1 MAGRSGEPGRA
12 FLEFFL
18 TAGRL
23 KGERRKG
30 WVVKLGMKDPESVAD
45 HSYRTALMA
54 MLYSDL
60 RGLDTLKVLK
70 MALIHDLPEAL
81 VGDTIPG
88 ERTRRRKQ
96 VLEPAAMKKILAG
109 MPPEVRGE
117 YWRIWLEFS
126 QGKTSEAK
134 LVRQVDKL
142 EMAVQ
147 AFEYGRGRSAPGTEE
162 FMETARANIRDD
174 DLLALLGL
182 VARAK

>member
-1 MAGRSGEPGRA
+1 
-12 FLEFFL
+12 
-18 TAGRL
+18 
-23 KGERRKG
+23 
-30 WVVKLGMKDPESVAD
+30 
-45 HSYRTALMA
+45 
-54 MLYSDL
+54 
-60 RGLDTLKVLK
+60 

-96 VLEPAAMKKILAG
+96 VLESAAMKKILAG

-117 YWRIWLEFS
+117 YWRTWLEFI
-126 QGKTSEAK
+126 QGKTREAK

-162 FMETARANIRDD
+162 FMETARVYIRDD

-182 VARAK
+182 VDQAK